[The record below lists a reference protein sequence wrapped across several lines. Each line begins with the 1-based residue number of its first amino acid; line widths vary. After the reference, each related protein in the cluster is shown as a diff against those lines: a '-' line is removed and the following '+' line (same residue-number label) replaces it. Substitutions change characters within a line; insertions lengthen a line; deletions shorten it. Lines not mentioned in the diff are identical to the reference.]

1 MSTDNTGI
9 DTRTEVP
16 DNMLLPASQSQNNY
30 YVAGAFMVRDLQTT
44 FSIGNGQISV
54 LNGIGFENVR
64 LNADQQYVF
73 FTRLYSSEIV
83 SYIYAGERDGESE
96 GGGGGRIGEGG
107 RGRGSEGRE
116 RMKERRGRWIGAD
129 SVYILVCIK
138 D

>member
-44 FSIGNGQISV
+44 FSVGNGQISV
-54 LNGIGFENVR
+54 LNGMGFENVR

-83 SYIYAGERDGESE
+83 SYICVCEAGGNK
-96 GGGGGRIGEGG
+96 GGREEG
-107 RGRGSEGRE
+107 
-116 RMKERRGRWIGAD
+116 M
-129 SVYILVCIK
+129 
-138 D
+138 